1 MTNVQIYSVLRSVY
15 KLRAFVLEPEFISSL
30 VEYMV
35 AKGYDSDDLT
45 EMGRNKAFKFVEV
58 ITNLCPEL
66 QDEMFLVHL
75 KVYLQSEMQ
84 KFKALKSYRE

>member
-1 MTNVQIYSVLRSVY
+1 MHIYSVLRSVF
-15 KLRAFVLEPEFISSL
+15 KLRAFKLEPEFISGL
-30 VEYMV
+30 VEYLV

-45 EMGRNKAFKFVEV
+45 EMGRNKAFRFIEV

-84 KFKALKSYRE
+84 RFKAMKSYRE

>member
-1 MTNVQIYSVLRSVY
+1 
-15 KLRAFVLEPEFISSL
+15 
-30 VEYMV
+30 MV